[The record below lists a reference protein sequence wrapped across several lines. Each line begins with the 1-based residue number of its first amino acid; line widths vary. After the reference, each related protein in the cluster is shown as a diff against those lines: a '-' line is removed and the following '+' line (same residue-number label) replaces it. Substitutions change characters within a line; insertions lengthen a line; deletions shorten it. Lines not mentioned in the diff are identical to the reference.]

1 MWRAEIGETRVQD
14 LVQSTYQQYLH
25 RPADPAGLAGW
36 LANFQHGMTDQTLAA
51 DILGSDEFF
60 AGM

>member
-1 MWRAEIGETRVQD
+1 M
-14 LVQSTYQQYLH
+14 QSAYQQYLH